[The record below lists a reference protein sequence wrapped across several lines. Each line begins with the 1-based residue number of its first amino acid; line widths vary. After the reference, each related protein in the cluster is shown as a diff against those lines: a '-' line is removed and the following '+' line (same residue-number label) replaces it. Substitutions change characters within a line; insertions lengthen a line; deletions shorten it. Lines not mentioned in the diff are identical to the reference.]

1 MSPAWWLGGLE
12 LQGRALVAN
21 PANAQSPSVLG
32 TMQRKSNE
40 VVETVS
46 WRRVDLCCLQET
58 RWKREGVKQIV
69 GKDSCFKLFW
79 SGNGKNTGGVG
90 ILLAEKWWENV
101 FEVVRVSDRIIL
113 IRMTIGKTV
122 FVFVCV
128 YAPQANLS
136 DFEKDR
142 FYQELQSTVA
152 KIPASEQLLVCGDLN
167 GHLGSQSTGFEE
179 VHGGQAIGKRNT
191 EGERILE
198 FAFANDLLVGNT
210 WFNKLLYMAFV
221 DLKKAFD
228 RVPLTRFI
236 TPSISRQSLH
246 EGTTS

>member
-1 MSPAWWLGGLE
+1 MEKSRPVLSP
-12 LQGRALVAN
+12 
-21 PANAQSPSVLG
+21 
-32 TMQRKSNE
+32 
-40 VVETVS
+40 
-46 WRRVDLCCLQET
+46 ET

-69 GKDSCFKLFW
+69 GKDSRFKLFW
-79 SGNGKNTGGVG
+79 SGNGKSTGGVG

-101 FEVVRVSDRIIL
+101 FEVVRVSGRIIL

-152 KIPASEQLLVCGDLN
+152 KIPASEQLLVCGDWN

-221 DLKKAFD
+221 DLEKAFD
-228 RVPLTRFI
+228 RVPLMRFI
-236 TPSISRQSLH
+236 TPSIGRQSLH

>member
-1 MSPAWWLGGLE
+1 MPKSFRVGTLN
-12 LQGRALVAN
+12 V
-21 PANAQSPSVLG
+21 G
-32 TMQRKSNE
+32 TMRGKSNE

-46 WRRVDLCCLQET
+46 RRRVDLCCLQET

-69 GKDSCFKLFW
+69 GKDSRFKLFW
-79 SGNGKNTGGVG
+79 SGNDKGTGGVG
-90 ILLAEKWWENV
+90 ILLAEEWWENV

-136 DFEKDR
+136 DFEKDS

-152 KIPASEQLLVCGDLN
+152 KIPASEQLVCGDWN

-179 VHGGQAIGKRNT
+179 VHGRQAIGNRNT
-191 EGERILE
+191 EGERIC
-198 FAFANDLLVGNT
+198 
-210 WFNKLLYMAFV
+210 
-221 DLKKAFD
+221 
-228 RVPLTRFI
+228 
-236 TPSISRQSLH
+236 
-246 EGTTS
+246 